1 MECFKDK
8 YTHAGHETK
17 YKVFLVYDE
26 ETDTVE
32 RLAGMGNTLPYPR
45 LTSMLVGARWQ
56 SVRTKKTY
64 ERIL

>member
-1 MECFKDK
+1 MKCFTDR
-8 YTHAGHETK
+8 YTHHGHETK

-26 ETDTVE
+26 GMENVE

-45 LTSMLVGARWQ
+45 LCTMLVGAKWQ
-56 SVRTKKTY
+56 SARTKKTY